1 MRKCACVLCTDLYP
15 VHVVYGF
22 AKNHRF
28 RLQTLLLA
36 TSNVVQSQLC
46 HVNEI
51 AFLDLEARFFLNLT
65 CRGALE

>member
-1 MRKCACVLCTDLYP
+1 MCKCACVLCTDLYP

-28 RLQTLLLA
+28 R
-36 TSNVVQSQLC
+36 VQSQLC
-46 HVNEI
+46 HVNKI
-51 AFLDLEARFFLNLT
+51 AFLDLQARFFLNLT